1 MRRKVTDIPLFTGF
15 SLRNGDVGDGVGF
28 GYHGTFYGND
38 FSMTVRI
45 KDVAAAAGVSVAT
58 VSRALAGGPVSE
70 ALRRRVDAAVAA
82 SGYRPNLSARRLRSQ
97 QAQTVGLIVSD
108 IRNPFFTSVSRA
120 VEDAAYAAGLRVIL
134 CNSDEDPD
142 KEAMYLRL
150 MEEERV
156 TGVILSPTRGIA
168 EAQRPVDPGY
178 PVVLIDRAG
187 PACGTDAVVLDNQQA
202 AQALAEHLVAQGY
215 RRIGGLFG
223 RTSST
228 GAERQAGFAAALAR
242 HGLSAEARFILPTAE
257 AAEAEALAW
266 LSTDDR
272 PDALVASNAQSLLG
286 VLRALRRL
294 SLDVPKD
301 IAVAG
306 FDNEPWTE
314 LAGPGITVIEQPVYD
329 IGRMAMAMLQDRLVQ
344 PTLPARR
351 VLLTG
356 RLVTR
361 GSTPLCDRTLRM
373 RGA

>member
-1 MRRKVTDIPLFTGF
+1 
-15 SLRNGDVGDGVGF
+15 
-28 GYHGTFYGND
+28 
-38 FSMTVRI
+38 MTVRI

-58 VSRALAGGPVSE
+58 VSRALAGGPVSVE
-70 ALRRRVDAAVAA
+70 LRKRVDAAVAA

-120 VEDAAYAAGLRVIL
+120 VEDAAYGAGLRVIL
-134 CNSDEDPD
+134 CNSDEDPE

-168 EAQRPVDPGY
+168 EAPQPVDLGY

-187 PACGTDAVVLDNQQA
+187 PACGVDAVVLDNQHA
-202 AQALAEHLVAQGY
+202 AQALAEHLATQGY

-242 HGLSAEARFILPTAE
+242 HGLTAEARFILPTAE
-257 AAEAEALAW
+257 AAEAETLAW
-266 LSTDDR
+266 LSANQGEGER

-294 SLDVPKD
+294 SLEVPRD

-329 IGRMAMAMLQDRLVQ
+329 IGRMAMAMLQDRLAQ
-344 PTLPARR
+344 PDLPTRR

-361 GSTPLCDRTLRM
+361 GSTPL
-373 RGA
+373 RGM

>member
-1 MRRKVTDIPLFTGF
+1 MYIPVFTGF
-15 SLRNGDVGDGVGF
+15 SLGARKIGGDAVIRYDDAF
-28 GYHGTFYGND
+28 IGND

-58 VSRALAGGPVSE
+58 VSRALAGGPVSAE
-70 ALRRRVDAAVAA
+70 LRRRVDAAVAA

-134 CNSDEDPD
+134 CNSDEDPE

-168 EAQRPVDPGY
+168 EAQQPVHLGY

-187 PACGTDAVVLDNQQA
+187 PTCGADAVVLDNQQA
-202 AQALAEHLVAQGY
+202 AQALAEHLAAQGY

-228 GAERQAGFAAALAR
+228 GAERQAGFATALAR
-242 HGLSAEARFILPTAE
+242 HGITAEARFILPTAE
-257 AAEAEALAW
+257 AAEAETLAW
-266 LSTDDR
+266 LSGAERDR

-294 SLDVPKD
+294 SLDVPRD

-329 IGRMAMAMLQDRLVQ
+329 IGRMAMAMLQDRLAQ
-344 PTLPARR
+344 PALPTRR

-361 GSTPLCDRTLRM
+361 GSTPLRSP
-373 RGA
+373 

>member
-1 MRRKVTDIPLFTGF
+1 
-15 SLRNGDVGDGVGF
+15 
-28 GYHGTFYGND
+28 
-38 FSMTVRI
+38 MTVRI

-58 VSRALAGGPVSE
+58 VSRALAGGPVSAE
-70 ALRRRVDAAVAA
+70 LRKRVDAAVAA

-134 CNSDEDPD
+134 CNSDEDPE

-150 MEEERV
+150 MAEERV

-168 EAQRPVDPGY
+168 EAQQPVDLGY
-178 PVVLIDRAG
+178 PMVLIDRAG
-187 PACGTDAVVLDNQQA
+187 PACGVDAVVLDNQQA
-202 AQALAEHLVAQGY
+202 AQGLAEHLASQGY

-242 HGLSAEARFILPTAE
+242 NGLTAEARFILPTAE
-257 AAEAEALAW
+257 AAEAETLAW
-266 LSTDDR
+266 LSASEHAGER

-294 SLDVPKD
+294 SLEVPRD

-329 IGRMAMAMLQDRLVQ
+329 IGRMAMAMLQDRLAQ
-344 PTLPARR
+344 PDLPTRR

-361 GSTPLCDRTLRM
+361 GSPPL
-373 RGA
+373 RGM

>member
-1 MRRKVTDIPLFTGF
+1 VTLIPVFTGF
-15 SLRNGDVGDGVGF
+15 SLGELEIGGNAVIRYDDAF
-28 GYHGTFYGND
+28 FGND

-58 VSRALAGGPVSE
+58 VSRALAGGPVSAE
-70 ALRRRVDAAVAA
+70 LRRRVDAAVAA

-134 CNSDEDPD
+134 CNSDEDPE

-168 EAQRPVDPGY
+168 EAQQPVDLGY

-187 PACGTDAVVLDNQQA
+187 PTCGTDAVVLDNQQA
-202 AQALAEHLVAQGY
+202 AQALAEHLAAQGY

-228 GAERQAGFAAALAR
+228 GAERQAGFATALAR
-242 HGLSAEARFILPTAE
+242 RGITAEARFILPTAE
-257 AAEAEALAW
+257 AAEAETLAW
-266 LSTDDR
+266 LSGAERDR

-286 VLRALRRL
+286 VLRALRQL
-294 SLDVPKD
+294 SLDVPRD
-301 IAVAG
+301 LAVAG

-329 IGRMAMAMLQDRLVQ
+329 IGRMAMAMLQERLAQ
-344 PTLPARR
+344 PTLPTRR

-361 GSTPLCDRTLRM
+361 GSTPLRST
-373 RGA
+373 

>member
-1 MRRKVTDIPLFTGF
+1 MRRKVTGIPLFTGF
-15 SLRNGDVGDGVGF
+15 SLRRAGVGEGVGF
-28 GYHGTFYGND
+28 RYHGVFCGND

-168 EAQRPVDPGY
+168 EAKQAVDLAY

-187 PACGTDAVVLDNQQA
+187 PACGVDAVVLDNRQA
-202 AQALAEHLVAQGY
+202 AQGLAEHLASQGY

-228 GAERQAGFAAALAR
+228 GAERQAGFASALAR
-242 HGLSAEARFILPTAE
+242 NGLTAEARFILPTAE
-257 AAEAEALAW
+257 AAEAETLAW
-266 LSTDDR
+266 LSSEEVGER

-294 SLDVPKD
+294 SLEVPRD

-329 IGRMAMAMLQDRLVQ
+329 IGRMAMAMLQDRLAQ
-344 PTLPARR
+344 PDLPTRR

-361 GSTPLCDRTLRM
+361 GSTPVHV
-373 RGA
+373 A

>member
-1 MRRKVTDIPLFTGF
+1 MRRKVTCIPLFTGF
-15 SLRNGDVGDGVGF
+15 PLRKRRIGGAAGF
-28 GYHGTFYGND
+28 GYHDAFFGND

-58 VSRALAGGPVSE
+58 VSRALAGGPVSAE
-70 ALRRRVDAAVAA
+70 LRRRVDAAVAA

-120 VEDAAYAAGLRVIL
+120 VEDAAYAAGQRVIL

-168 EAQRPVDPGY
+168 EAPRPVELGY

-202 AQALAEHLVAQGY
+202 AQALADHLAAQGY

-242 HGLSAEARFILPTAE
+242 HGVSAEARFILPTAE
-257 AAEAEALAW
+257 AAETETLAW
-266 LSTDDR
+266 LSSGER

-294 SLDVPKD
+294 SLEVPRD

-329 IGRMAMAMLQDRLVQ
+329 IGRMAMAMLQGRLADS
-344 PTLPARR
+344 TLPARR

-356 RLVTR
+356 RLVAR
-361 GSTPLCDRTLRM
+361 GSTPLRPT
-373 RGA
+373 

>member
-1 MRRKVTDIPLFTGF
+1 
-15 SLRNGDVGDGVGF
+15 
-28 GYHGTFYGND
+28 
-38 FSMTVRI
+38 MTVRI

-70 ALRRRVDAAVAA
+70 TLRKRVDAAVAA

-156 TGVILSPTRGIA
+156 TGVILSPTRRIA
-168 EAQRPVDPGY
+168 ESPAPVALGF

-187 PACGTDAVVLDNQQA
+187 PACGVDAVVLDNQQA
-202 AQALAEHLVAQGY
+202 AQALAEHLAQHGY

-228 GAERQAGFAAALAR
+228 GAQRHAGVAAGLAR
-242 HGLSAEARFILPTAE
+242 HGLAIDARFILPTAE
-257 AAEAEALAW
+257 AAEAETLAW
-266 LSTDDR
+266 LASGER

-286 VLRALRRL
+286 VLRAIRRL
-294 SLDVPKD
+294 SLDVPGD

-314 LAGPGITVIEQPVYD
+314 LAGPGVTVIEQPVYD
-329 IGRMAMAMLQDRLVQ
+329 IGRLAMTMLQERLAQ
-344 PTLPARR
+344 PELPTRR

-356 RLVTR
+356 RLVAR
-361 GSTPLCDRTLRM
+361 GSTPQRRT
-373 RGA
+373 